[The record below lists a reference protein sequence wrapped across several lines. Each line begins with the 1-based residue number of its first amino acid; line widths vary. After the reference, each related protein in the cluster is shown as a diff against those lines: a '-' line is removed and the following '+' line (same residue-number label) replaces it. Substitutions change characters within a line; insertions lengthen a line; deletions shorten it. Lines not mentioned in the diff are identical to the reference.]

1 MRMKDKLI
9 IGKNA
14 IDTPTDF
21 ETIQEGIDYLAG
33 LPDSH
38 PKLLI
43 VKEGRYDEYIESRLS
58 NFKLVGAGTVVISGN
73 RFAKQE
79 YLDGSQLGTFRSATF
94 FLEGSNV
101 VLENLHIE
109 NTAGPGEKVG
119 QAVALFNSGDRVSL
133 KNCRLSGYQ
142 DTLCTGPL
150 PDLQKD
156 GTPFCTPASANPEY
170 CRQTYEYCW
179 IEGTVDFIF
188 GGADAVFHQCH
199 IHSLASKN
207 PGYITAA
214 STPKNQK
221 TGYRLESCTLTAEP
235 DTRNVYLGRPWRPY
249 ANVLFEA
256 CKIGGHVHPTGWDN
270 WDDKKNEQTIK
281 FSEHNNNYETSIKRP
296 EWIHLEKQGVQ
307 K

>member
-9 IGKNA
+9 IGKNS

-21 ETIQEGIDYLAG
+21 ETIQEGIDYLAD

-38 PKLLI
+38 PKVLM

-58 NFKLVGAGTVVISGN
+58 NFKLVGTGTVVISGN

-119 QAVALFNSGDRVSL
+119 QAVALFNSGDRVLL
-133 KNCRLSGYQ
+133 KNCRLTGYQ

-156 GTPFCTPASANPEY
+156 GTPFCTPASANPDY

-188 GGADAVFHQCH
+188 GGADAIFRQCR

-214 STPKNQK
+214 STPKKQK
-221 TGYRLESCTLTAEP
+221 SGYRFESCTLTAEP

-249 ANVLFEA
+249 ANVVFEA

-270 WDDKKNEQTIK
+270 WDDKKNEQTAK
-281 FSEHNNNYETSIKRP
+281 FSERNNNYETPIKRP
-296 EWIHLEKQGVQ
+296 EWIHLEKQGVL

>member
-38 PKLLI
+38 PKVLI

-133 KNCRLSGYQ
+133 KNCRLTIWLSGY
-142 DTLCTGPL
+142 LMHGSV
-150 PDLQKD
+150 
-156 GTPFCTPASANPEY
+156 A
-170 CRQTYEYCW
+170 
-179 IEGTVDFIF
+179 
-188 GGADAVFHQCH
+188 
-199 IHSLASKN
+199 
-207 PGYITAA
+207 
-214 STPKNQK
+214 
-221 TGYRLESCTLTAEP
+221 
-235 DTRNVYLGRPWRPY
+235 
-249 ANVLFEA
+249 
-256 CKIGGHVHPTGWDN
+256 
-270 WDDKKNEQTIK
+270 
-281 FSEHNNNYETSIKRP
+281 
-296 EWIHLEKQGVQ
+296 
-307 K
+307 

>member
-1 MRMKDKLI
+1 MLIQKLI

-38 PKLLI
+38 PKVLI

-133 KNCRLSGYQ
+133 KKLSTIWLSGY
-142 DTLCTGPL
+142 LMHGSV
-150 PDLQKD
+150 
-156 GTPFCTPASANPEY
+156 A
-170 CRQTYEYCW
+170 
-179 IEGTVDFIF
+179 
-188 GGADAVFHQCH
+188 
-199 IHSLASKN
+199 
-207 PGYITAA
+207 
-214 STPKNQK
+214 
-221 TGYRLESCTLTAEP
+221 
-235 DTRNVYLGRPWRPY
+235 
-249 ANVLFEA
+249 
-256 CKIGGHVHPTGWDN
+256 
-270 WDDKKNEQTIK
+270 
-281 FSEHNNNYETSIKRP
+281 
-296 EWIHLEKQGVQ
+296 
-307 K
+307 

>member
-109 NTAGPGEKVG
+109 NTAMARRKGRTGCCFIQFRRSRIFKK
-119 QAVALFNSGDRVSL
+119 LSTIW
-133 KNCRLSGYQ
+133 LSGY
-142 DTLCTGPL
+142 LMHGSV
-150 PDLQKD
+150 
-156 GTPFCTPASANPEY
+156 A
-170 CRQTYEYCW
+170 
-179 IEGTVDFIF
+179 
-188 GGADAVFHQCH
+188 
-199 IHSLASKN
+199 
-207 PGYITAA
+207 
-214 STPKNQK
+214 
-221 TGYRLESCTLTAEP
+221 
-235 DTRNVYLGRPWRPY
+235 
-249 ANVLFEA
+249 
-256 CKIGGHVHPTGWDN
+256 
-270 WDDKKNEQTIK
+270 
-281 FSEHNNNYETSIKRP
+281 
-296 EWIHLEKQGVQ
+296 
-307 K
+307 